1 MTRER
6 EQMSVNFLISQAK
19 NIQKVI
25 DENASE
31 IEALDQNIGDGDHIF
46 NIQRGLKLVIELES
60 TIKDLPL
67 AKALNMIAMKVLSG
81 IGGSSGALFGTFFIS
96 MAKSPG
102 LDKNV
107 DFIKACEMI
116 INGVNAMKERGK
128 ADIGEKTMMDVLIP
142 VSEKL
147 NELKNNNNEMK
158 QGLNEV
164 IKIAEDRMLATKD
177 MLATKGRA
185 SFLGERAKGHID
197 PGARSSQ
204 LIIDTICK
212 SLINQ

>member
-1 MTRER
+1 
-6 EQMSVNFLISQAK
+6 MSVSFLISQAK
-19 NIQKVI
+19 NIKKVI
-25 DENASE
+25 DENAAE

-46 NIQRGLKLVIELES
+46 NVQRGLKLVVELEND
-60 TIKDLPL
+60 IKNLPL
-67 AKALNMIAMKVLSG
+67 QKGLNMIAMKVLSG
-81 IGGSSGALFGTFFIS
+81 IGGSSGALFGTFFMS
-96 MAKSPG
+96 MAKTPD
-102 LDKNV
+102 LDKNI
-107 DFIKACEMI
+107 DFNKACEMVI
-116 INGVNAMKERGK
+116 TGINAMKERGK
-128 ADIGEKTMMDVLIP
+128 ADVGEKTMMDVLIP

-147 NELKNNNNEMK
+147 NELKNGNTDMNE
-158 QGLNEV
+158 GLSEI

-212 SLINQ
+212 SLINK

>member
-1 MTRER
+1 
-6 EQMSVNFLISQAK
+6 MSVNFLISQAK

-25 DENASE
+25 DENAAE

-46 NIQRGLKLVIELES
+46 NVQRGLKLVVELEND
-60 TIKDLPL
+60 IKNLPL
-67 AKALNMIAMKVLSG
+67 QKGLNMIAMKVLSG
-81 IGGSSGALFGTFFIS
+81 IGGSSGALFGTFFMS
-96 MAKSPG
+96 MAKTPD
-102 LDKNV
+102 LDGNI
-107 DFIKACEMI
+107 DFNKACEMAI
-116 INGVNAMKERGK
+116 TGINAMKERGK
-128 ADIGEKTMMDVLIP
+128 ADVGEKTMMDVLIP

-147 NELKNNNNEMK
+147 NELKSGNTDMNE
-158 QGLNEV
+158 GLSEI

-212 SLINQ
+212 SLINK

>member
-1 MTRER
+1 
-6 EQMSVNFLISQAK
+6 MSVNFLISQAK
-19 NIQKVI
+19 KIQIVI
-25 DENASE
+25 DENAPE

-46 NIQRGLKLVIELES
+46 NVQRGLKLVVELEND
-60 TIKDLPL
+60 IKSLPL
-67 AKALNMIAMKVLSG
+67 QKGLNMIAMKVLSG
-81 IGGSSGALFGTFFIS
+81 IGGSSGALFGTFFMS
-96 MAKSPG
+96 MGKSPD
-102 LDKNV
+102 LDKGI
-107 DFIKACEMI
+107 DFSKACEMVI
-116 INGVNAMKERGK
+116 TGINAMKERGK
-128 ADIGEKTMMDVLIP
+128 ADVGEKTMTDVLIP

-147 NELKNNNNEMK
+147 NELKSSNKDIKE
-158 QGLNEV
+158 GLREI

-185 SFLGERAKGHID
+185 SFLGERARGHID

>member
-1 MTRER
+1 
-6 EQMSVNFLISQAK
+6 MSVNFLISQAK

-25 DENASE
+25 NENASE

-46 NIQRGLKLVIELES
+46 NIQRGLKLVIELED

-96 MAKSPG
+96 MAKSPD
-102 LDKNV
+102 LDK
-107 DFIKACEMI
+107 DIEFRKACEMI
-116 INGVNAMKERGK
+116 INGIQAMKERGK
-128 ADIGEKTMMDVLIP
+128 ADVGEKTMMDVLIP
-142 VSEKL
+142 VSVKL
-147 NELKNNNNEMK
+147 NEIKNNNSEIK
-158 QGLNEV
+158 QGLSEI
-164 IKIAEDRMLATKD
+164 IKIAEDRMLSTKD

-212 SLINQ
+212 FIINQ

>member
-1 MTRER
+1 
-6 EQMSVNFLISQAK
+6 MSVSFLISQAK
-19 NIQKVI
+19 SVQKVI
-25 DENASE
+25 DENSAE
-31 IEALDQNIGDGDHIF
+31 IEVLDQKIGDGDHIF
-46 NIQRGLKLVIELES
+46 NIQRGLKLVVELEDS
-60 TIKDLPL
+60 IKDLPL

-81 IGGSSGALFGTFFIS
+81 IGGSSGALFGTFFMT
-96 MAKSPG
+96 MAKSPD
-102 LDKNV
+102 LDKDV
-107 DFIKACEMI
+107 DFNKACEMVI
-116 INGVNAMKERGK
+116 TGINAMRERGK
-128 ADIGEKTMMDVLIP
+128 ADVGEKTMMDVLIP

-147 NELKNNNNEMK
+147 NELKSGNTDMNE
-158 QGLNEV
+158 GLSEI

-212 SLINQ
+212 SLINK

>member
-1 MTRER
+1 
-6 EQMSVNFLISQAK
+6 MSVSFLISQAK
-19 NIQKVI
+19 NIQIVI
-25 DENASE
+25 DENAAE

-46 NIQRGLKLVIELES
+46 NVQRGLKLVVELEND
-60 TIKDLPL
+60 IKNLPL
-67 AKALNMIAMKVLSG
+67 LKGLNMIAMKVLSG
-81 IGGSSGALFGTFFIS
+81 IGGSSGALFGTFFMS
-96 MAKSPG
+96 MAKTPD
-102 LDKNV
+102 LDRNI
-107 DFIKACEMI
+107 DFNKACEMVI
-116 INGVNAMKERGK
+116 KGINAMKERGK

-147 NELKNNNNEMK
+147 NELKSSNVDMK
-158 QGLNEV
+158 EGLSEI
-164 IKIAEDRMLATKD
+164 IKIAEDRMLSTKD

-212 SLINQ
+212 SLINK